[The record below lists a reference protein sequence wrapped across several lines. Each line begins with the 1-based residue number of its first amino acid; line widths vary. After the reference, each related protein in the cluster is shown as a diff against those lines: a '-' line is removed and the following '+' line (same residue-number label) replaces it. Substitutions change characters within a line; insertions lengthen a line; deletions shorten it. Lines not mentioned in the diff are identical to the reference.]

1 MWGEAPSDVANET
14 KPNCELISPHPKIL
28 LDFDF
33 DFDFDFDSGIVVV
46 KTRVVAAPT
55 LQKSYQFVNS
65 TRREKRRKQE

>member
-28 LDFDF
+28 
-33 DFDFDFDSGIVVV
+33 FDFDFDSGIVVV